1 MTEVQLILHIKHGNH
16 FRKAEEADEISRTCA
31 GELAGGEEHTGVPG
45 GGQQNIAEEDRREAE
60 NPEAGQRVGGN
71 SVEKE

>member
-1 MTEVQLILHIKHGNH
+1 MKM
-16 FRKAEEADEISRTCA
+16 EENQRCSRRSCEISRTCA

-45 GGQQNIAEEDRREAE
+45 GGQQNIAEEDGGK
-60 NPEAGQRVGGN
+60 PKIQEAGQRVGGN

>member
-1 MTEVQLILHIKHGNH
+1 MKYEKWKKTNAS
-16 FRKAEEADEISRTCA
+16 AEEADEISWTYT

-60 NPEAGQRVGGN
+60 ASEAGQRVGGN

>member
-1 MTEVQLILHIKHGNH
+1 MYEKWKETTAA
-16 FRKAEEADEISRTCA
+16 AEEADEISRTCA